1 MVEQLKSW
9 QQRVQQGYANKELNY
24 ATSGSAFSEVL
35 EVERAGV
42 GWGTVADPFCWGML
56 VSLLLILFNST
67 PFSGSASL
75 FCKMKCINE
84 VSCVKCLFII

>member
-9 QQRVQQGYANKELNY
+9 QQRVQQGYANTELNY

-42 GWGTVADPFCWGML
+42 G
-56 VSLLLILFNST
+56 
-67 PFSGSASL
+67 
-75 FCKMKCINE
+75 
-84 VSCVKCLFII
+84 